1 MIPMAKEIVKEAS
14 TIEEAKALAIA
25 ALGVAEDEIVF
36 EVMQEPQK
44 KALGL
49 FGGCD
54 AIVKATVKEA
64 SSPVAAAVAYLRDIL
79 AAFGKDDVAI
89 ETEETDEGCTL
100 RIDGEHLGFIIG
112 RRGDTLDALQYLV
125 SLVANRQCEGYY
137 RVTLDVGN
145 YRDKRRKALVEL
157 ANRIG
162 GQVAKNRRRQVLEP
176 MSPYERRI
184 IHTAIQDVEG
194 VTSWS
199 MGNEPYRRVVIGT
212 DDDSKIGQ
220 EVSMSNRSRRD
231 RRDRGDRSG
240 KSHGGRQRKE
250 RRDDNVT
257 ITRPVRQVREFVPRS
272 NPLPTAEDIT
282 PPSRT
287 ASEKESTATLYG
299 RIDL

>member
-1 MIPMAKEIVKEAS
+1 M
-14 TIEEAKALAIA
+14 
-25 ALGVAEDEIVF
+25 
-36 EVMQEPQK
+36 
-44 KALGL
+44 
-49 FGGCD
+49 
-54 AIVKATVKEA
+54 
-64 SSPVAAAVAYLRDIL
+64 
-79 AAFGKDDVAI
+79 
-89 ETEETDEGCTL
+89 
-100 RIDGEHLGFIIG
+100 
-112 RRGDTLDALQYLV
+112 

-145 YRDKRRKALVEL
+145 YREKRRKALVEL
-157 ANRIG
+157 AKRIG

-184 IHTAIQDVEG
+184 IHTAIQEVAG

-220 EVSMSNRSRRD
+220 EVSISNRSRRD
-231 RRDRGDRSG
+231 RDRDRGGRSG

>member
-1 MIPMAKEIVKEAS
+1 MIHMAKEIVKEAS
-14 TIEEAKALAIA
+14 TIEEAKALAVE
-25 ALGVAEDEIVF
+25 ALGVPAEQIEF
-36 EVMQEPQK
+36 TVMQEPQK

-54 AIVKATVKEA
+54 AIVKATVKA
-64 SSPVAAAVAYLRDIL
+64 ANTPAAAAVEYLKDIL
-79 AAFGKDDVAI
+79 AAFGKSDVAI
-89 ETEETDEGCTL
+89 DVEETDDGCTL

-125 SLVANRQCEGYY
+125 SLVANRTCEAYY

-145 YRDKRRKALVEL
+145 YREKRRKALVEL

-162 GQVAKNRRRQVLEP
+162 SQVAKNRRRQVLEP

-184 IHTAIQDVEG
+184 IHTAIQEVEG

-199 MGNEPYRRVVIGT
+199 MGSEPYRRVVIGT

-220 EVSMSNRSRRD
+220 EVSMNNRSRRD
-231 RRDRGDRSG
+231 RDRGRSG
-240 KSHGGRQRKE
+240 KGHGGRQR
-250 RRDDNVT
+250 RDRHDDNVT

-272 NPLPTAEDIT
+272 NPLPMAEDIT

-287 ASEKESTATLYG
+287 ESEKESTATLYG

>member
-14 TIEEAKALAIA
+14 TIEEAKALALA
-25 ALGVAEDEIVF
+25 ALGVAEEEVTF
-36 EVMQEPQK
+36 EVLQEPQK

-54 AIVKATVKEA
+54 AIVKATVNEA
-64 SSPVAAAVAYLRDIL
+64 QTPAAAAVAYLRDIL
-79 AAFGKDDVAI
+79 AAFGKADVEIAV
-89 ETEETDEGCTL
+89 EETDGGCIL

-125 SLVANRQCEGYY
+125 SLVANRTCEAYY

-145 YRDKRRKALVEL
+145 YREKRRKALVEL

-162 GQVAKNRRRQVLEP
+162 AQVAKNRRRQTLEP

-184 IHTAIQDVEG
+184 IHTAIQEVEG

-199 MGNEPYRRVVIGT
+199 MGSEPYRRVVIGT

-220 EVSMSNRSRRD
+220 EVSTSHNRSRRD
-231 RRDRGDRSG
+231 RDRGRSG
-240 KSHGGRQRKE
+240 KGNGGGRQRKE

-287 ASEKESTATLYG
+287 ESEKETTATLYG

>member
-25 ALGVAEDEIVF
+25 ALGVAEDQVTF

-44 KALGL
+44 KTFGL

-54 AIVKATVKEA
+54 AIVKATVKEENT
-64 SSPVAAAVAYLRDIL
+64 PVAAAIAYLKDIL
-79 AAFGKDDVAI
+79 AAFGKPEVEIAAE
-89 ETEETDEGCTL
+89 ETEDGCIL

-145 YRDKRRKALVEL
+145 YREKRRKALVDL

-162 GQVAKNRRRQVLEP
+162 AQVAKNRRRQTLEP

-184 IHTAIQDVEG
+184 IHTAIQEIEG

-199 MGNEPYRRVVIGT
+199 MGSEPYRRVVIGT

-220 EVSMSNRSRRD
+220 EVSTGNRSRRD
-231 RRDRGDRSG
+231 RDRGRSHKG
-240 KSHGGRQRKE
+240 NGGRQRKE

-272 NPLPTAEDIT
+272 NPLPTAADIT

-287 ASEKESTATLYG
+287 ESEKESTATLYG